1 MSVQDRYPR
10 YAASS
15 PVKPACE
22 MTQAE
27 WEAHA
32 AEVDAERAKDGL
44 RPLNWDLIPQPLPV
58 TDELRETV
66 LSMKLPG
73 E

>member
-1 MSVQDRYPR
+1 VRPGPQPPLRRKLTGKARVRNDPGRMG
-10 YAASS
+10 S
-15 PVKPACE
+15 PQSRGD
-22 MTQAE
+22 T
-27 WEAHA
+27 
-32 AEVDAERAKDGL
+32 ERAKDGL